1 MSQGAFALMGSGEFE
16 PWHQDVDGWLL
27 EHTDGDGSVLIVPT
41 ASAREGD
48 EVFEGWGTKG
58 LAHYERLGIP
68 ARIVPIREHEDA
80 EDPEF
85 VEEVSKASMV
95 FFSGGNPWYLAET
108 LRDTAF
114 FRAMDERLGSGLAYA
129 GCSAGVACLSELT
142 YDSDAQGFENVFK
155 PGLGTVRG
163 TLFGPHWDMLNT
175 WIPGATEMII
185 SSVPDGGRLVAI
197 DEETAMFG
205 DGESWTVAGR
215 SGVHILEEGAWA
227 DHVAGASFA
236 LDLFGER

>member
-1 MSQGAFALMGSGEFE
+1 VSQGAFALMGSGEFE
-16 PWHQDVDGWLL
+16 AWHAEVDRWLL
-27 EHTDGDGSVLIVPT
+27 ERADGDGSVLIVPT

-58 LAHYERLGIP
+58 LEHYERIGVP
-68 ARIVPIREHEDA
+68 ARIARIRAREDA
-80 EDPEF
+80 ERPEF
-85 VEEVSKASMV
+85 VDEVSKASMV

-108 LRDTAF
+108 LRGSAF
-114 FRAMDERLGSGLAYA
+114 FGAMDERLGNGLAYA
-129 GCSAGVACLSELT
+129 GCSAGVACLSEVT
-142 YDSDAQGFENVFK
+142 YDSDTQDFENVFK

-163 TLFGPHWDMLNT
+163 TLFGPHWDMLDT
-175 WIPGATEMII
+175 WIPGATDMIA

-205 DGESWTVAGR
+205 DGGSWSVAGR
-215 SGVHILEEGAWA
+215 SGVHILHDGVWA
-227 DHVAGASFA
+227 DHVAGATFA